1 MQISLV
7 MLQIDISDEI
17 QNFSNGNCAGEST
30 EKTLDGSNKL
40 PSDDERNRTGKGDF
54 LRCGMV
60 DGCAADKATTEGSEP
75 AVSDKTGAASDVEQ
89 KQQDCDTAAV
99 KGRRSASLPAGNA
112 RY

>member
-1 MQISLV
+1 M
-7 MLQIDISDEI
+7 
-17 QNFSNGNCAGEST
+17 
-30 EKTLDGSNKL
+30 
-40 PSDDERNRTGKGDF
+40 PSDDEWNRTGKGDF

-60 DGCAADKATTEGSEP
+60 DGCAADKATTEVSEP
-75 AVSDKTGAASDVEQ
+75 AVSDKTDAASDVEQ